1 MDDGVSQ
8 TKVCVVV
15 YGVGGVDCETL
26 MVQQRI
32 PSPCSVVRENLHPG
46 QGPVLVLGTPRSG
59 TSVVAGICHMLG
71 VPIGLNIDR
80 SNMEDLRFRAL
91 LKSESRTQLAPGYL
105 EELHQLG
112 PIVGAKDPSV
122 IDHLSEV
129 YSLIPKPILVVVSR
143 DVYASTQREVVE
155 GHEFFEILRST
166 ISRKDAILDF
176 VAGVEDPLIAV
187 SYERLIDDPVEAVK
201 RLADFLMGGVVN
213 RLIKKTA
220 RLVRPH
226 ADMPNDVDFVAARH
240 RYEKGFSTRHRLT
253 IA

>member
-1 MDDGVSQ
+1 M
-8 TKVCVVV
+8 
-15 YGVGGVDCETL
+15 YGVGVK
-26 MVQQRI
+26 QI

-46 QGPVLVLGTPRSG
+46 LGTVVVLGTPRGG

-71 VPIGLNIDR
+71 VPMGLQIDP
-80 SNMEDLRFRAL
+80 SNVEDLSFRAM
-91 LKSESRTQLAPGYL
+91 LKSEERVQLAPGYL
-105 EELHQLG
+105 AELHQLG

-166 ISRKDAILDF
+166 IKRQDAILDF
-176 VAGVEDPLIAV
+176 VAGVQDPLIV
-187 SYERLIDDPVEAVK
+187 VTYERLMNDPVAAVK
-201 RLADFLMGGVVN
+201 PLADFLMGGVVN